1 MVKRVSSRYLNRAVR
16 ILARLIQFETVGNS
30 DQNSDFET
38 AAAYLLK
45 VTHQMGLESRLELPA
60 PNKPALVVK
69 VAGRSEESLLLL
81 AHLDVAPVDQP
92 AQWKYPP
99 FGGQLA
105 GQAIWGRGAIDCKG
119 LIVVWLTILQ
129 LLQDLQVPLRR
140 SVVMMVTTDEESG
153 DGLGIRWLLDYTPE
167 AEKVSCAL
175 NEGGG
180 YLTQFGQRSFMTC
193 QVGEK
198 GLIWLRACNDGSVSF
213 QSNRIH
219 LPATIPTVTHRL
231 LEILLPFPL
240 SYVYHSSMLAKLSLS
255 WLQRRSPQKLDLE
268 SLFHQQ
274 VEIFVD
280 QNTVDLKLRILPSD
294 NSNNTNLR
302 RQFLQALKLENRPWQ
317 QIDQIPA
324 TASSLDHPLYHQ
336 IESTVTTA
344 LPGFGL
350 IPHVTPSY
358 SDSQYLRRNGIPV
371 FGFFPLPMGSPIT
384 NTHRLNEHLK
394 VIDLRYALEILLE
407 IVIGYCT

>member
-92 AQWKYPP
+92 SQWKYPP

-213 QSNRIH
+213 QSKRIH

-324 TASSLDHPLYHQ
+324 TVSSLDHPLYHQ

>member
-1 MVKRVSSRYLNRAVR
+1 MDQAVR
-16 ILARLIQFETVGNS
+16 ILERLIQFKTVDNL

-38 AAAYLLK
+38 GAVYLLK
-45 VTHQMGLESRLELPA
+45 VAHQMGLESRLELPV
-60 PNKPALVVK
+60 PNKPALVAK

-81 AHLDVAPVDQP
+81 AHLDVAPVDHP
-92 AQWKYPP
+92 SQWKYPP

-140 SVVMMVTTDEESG
+140 SVVMMATTDEESG
-153 DGLGIRWLLDYTPE
+153 DGLGIRWLLDSTPE

-180 YLTQFGQRSFMTC
+180 YPTQFGQRSFITC

-198 GLIWLRACNDGSVSF
+198 GLIWLRACNDGSISF
-213 QSNRIH
+213 QSKRAH
-219 LPATIPTVTHRL
+219 LPATIPTATHRL
-231 LEILLPFPL
+231 LETLLPFPL
-240 SYVYHSSMLAKLSLS
+240 SYVCHGSMLAKLSLS
-255 WLQRRSPQKLDLE
+255 WLQRCSPQKLDLE

-274 VEIFVD
+274 VEISVD

-294 NSNNTNLR
+294 DSNSTNLR
-302 RQFLQALKLENRPWQ
+302 HQLLQALKLENRPWQ

-324 TASSLDHPLYHQ
+324 TVSSLNHPLYHQ
-336 IESTVTTA
+336 IESTVNSA

-350 IPHVTPSY
+350 IPHVTSGY
-358 SDSQYLRRNGIPV
+358 SDSQYLRQNGIPV